1 MIKLIYCMSTHSKT
15 RNLIWVLIVLVSI
28 ITISG
33 TIFAYSFFRNQ
44 TLNSLNKRVTSFA
57 VALSSQE
64 IKNLSGT
71 EEDLT
76 NPSYISLKE
85 KLVSLQ
91 NYNDDT
97 RFIYLMGKNDKGL
110 FFYADSEP
118 DTSEDYSPPGQVY
131 DEASE
136 IMFNVFSEKV
146 IQTEVGEDRWG
157 KWLSVMSPVIDPENG
172 QVIALVGFDIPYQ
185 DYNTEI
191 LISTLLP
198 LSVGLLIIIFLFASL
213 LYAKKD
219 EQILRIRSEY
229 FAIAAHDLR
238 APLTGIKWA
247 IESLKKLAP
256 DQLAKK
262 SPKLLEQIGYSSE
275 NMLAS
280 LTELLDGA
288 SLDKTTAP
296 QLSLTDVDVNL
307 LLQLSYQPLEI
318 AAKEKKLSI
327 SWNLSKPKN
336 LRADKDKLRRV
347 FSNLIS
353 NAIKYSNPSGQ
364 IEIITKYNKKYIIIS
379 ITDHGIGIPK
389 SEQNKVFSGYYR
401 ASNAKEHTA
410 QGTGLGLYYVKNIIA
425 QHDGVVNIESEPGM
439 GTKIVIQL
447 PLP

>member
-1 MIKLIYCMSTHSKT
+1 MSTHSKT

-97 RFIYLMGKNDKGL
+97 RFIYLMGKNDEGL

-336 LRADKDKLRRV
+336 LRGDKDKLRRV

>member
-1 MIKLIYCMSTHSKT
+1 MSTHSKT

-336 LRADKDKLRRV
+336 LRGDKDKLRRV